1 MFGGLVSKKTSCI
14 DTLNM
19 TMVNDKG
26 VAVLM
31 DIKMDST
38 RPLVLRLMI

>member
-1 MFGGLVSKKTSCI
+1 MIK
-14 DTLNM
+14 
-19 TMVNDKG
+19 

-38 RPLVLRLMI
+38 RPLVSEDYDLNIKYITKY